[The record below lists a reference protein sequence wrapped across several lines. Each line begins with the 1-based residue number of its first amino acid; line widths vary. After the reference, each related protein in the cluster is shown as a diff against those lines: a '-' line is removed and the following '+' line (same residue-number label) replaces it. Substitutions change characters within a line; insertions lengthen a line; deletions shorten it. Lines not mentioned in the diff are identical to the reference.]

1 MAFLGGN
8 MGVFLGGRHG
18 WGVLGVPPKP
28 QLALGTC
35 ENKGEAQ
42 PPLVL
47 HVTLCESASP
57 LDSPAGYVSIH

>member
-8 MGVFLGGRHG
+8 MGVLGGR
-18 WGVLGVPPKP
+18 LGVPPKP

-47 HVTLCESASP
+47 HVTPCESASP
-57 LDSPAGYVSIH
+57 LDPPAGCVSIH